1 MVLNKNNFNINL
13 TLFTNLTFAFFPIS
27 FILGNLIT
35 NINLVLFC
43 IFGIFHLRS
52 KILTT
57 KFDFTLKIIFFL
69 FLVVFFS
76 TSLSFIKSLYFEEY
90 EYTNLIRL
98 IKSVLF
104 FRFFVLLLIIYLLS
118 ELNIINFRYFFLSAA
133 FAALLIS
140 IDIIYQ
146 YTFGF
151 NIIGLE
157 SYGYHNTSFL
167 GDELIAGGFVQNFS
181 FFSILFLS
189 YILRNYNNYSR
200 IVLIGIVICTLG
212 VGIMVSGNRM
222 ALILFILGLFLVYFF
237 NKKLKNIVLINS
249 IILFIALG
257 SILNLPAL
265 MTAEKASDI
274 SFDNKLQKN
283 FYSLKVNV
291 EGIVVGLFERIT
303 TNESI
308 ILLKE
313 KKLFI
318 NHPNESAGHT
328 RLIFTGIETW
338 KLHKT
343 FGNGIKSFR
352 EDCKRIIIEQQRGV
366 CSNHPHNYYLE
377 ILTDL
382 GIVGFVFVM
391 AIALMFIVFVVKNY
405 RFLSGNNLANLFLLG
420 ATTSLFLEVFPIKTS
435 GSIFTTNDTTYII
448 LMSAIILSHKQLSEG
463 KNYK

>member
-1 MVLNKNNFNINL
+1 MILNKNNFNINL

-133 FAALLIS
+133 FVTLLIS

-146 YTFGF
+146 YSFGF
-151 NIIGLE
+151 NIMGLE
-157 SYGYHNTSFL
+157 SYSEYHNASFF

-200 IVLIGIVICTLG
+200 IVLIGIAICTLG

-222 ALILFILGLFLVYFF
+222 PLILFILGLFFVYFF
-237 NKKLKNIVLINS
+237 NQKLKNIVLINS
-249 IILFIALG
+249 IILFIVLG
-257 SILNLPAL
+257 S
-265 MTAEKASDI
+265 MI
-274 SFDNKLQKN
+274 SFDSKLRLN
-283 FYSLKVNV
+283 FYSFYGNAQ
-291 EGIVVGLFERIT
+291 GIVIGLFERMT
-303 TNESI
+303 TDESI

-313 KKLFI
+313 KKLFA
-318 NHPNESAGHT
+318 NSAEGDAYT
-328 RLIFTGIETW
+328 RVTFTGIETW

-352 EDCKRIIIEQQRGV
+352 EDCKRIIIEQQRGA

-391 AIALMFIVFVVKNY
+391 AIASMFIVFVVKNY
-405 RFLSGNNLANLFLLG
+405 GFLSGNNLANLFLLG
-420 ATTSLFLEVFPIKTS
+420 ATISLFLEVFPIKTS

-463 KNYK
+463 KNFK

>member
-1 MVLNKNNFNINL
+1 MILNKNNFNINL

-27 FILGNLIT
+27 FILGNFIT
-35 NINLVLFC
+35 NMNLVLFC

-57 KFDFTLKIIFFL
+57 KFDFTLKIIFLL

-104 FRFFVLLLIIYLLS
+104 FRFFLLLLIIYLLS
-118 ELNIINFRYFFLSAA
+118 ELNIINFRYFFLSVA

-146 YTFGF
+146 YSFGF
-151 NIIGLE
+151 NIMGLE
-157 SYGYHNTSFL
+157 SHSTYHNASFF

-200 IVLIGIVICTLG
+200 ILLIGIAICTLG

-222 ALILFILGLFLVYFF
+222 PLILFILGLFLVYFF

-249 IILFIALG
+249 IILFIVLG
-257 SILNLPAL
+257 SI
-265 MTAEKASDI
+265 I
-274 SFDNKLQKN
+274 SFDSKLRLN
-283 FYSLKVNV
+283 FYSLYGNAK
-291 EGIVVGLFERIT
+291 GTVVGLFERMT
-303 TNESI
+303 TDESI

-313 KKLFI
+313 KKKFI
-318 NHPNESAGHT
+318 EHPNESAGHT
-328 RLIFTGIETW
+328 RIIFTGIETW

-352 EDCKRIIIEQQRGV
+352 EDCKRIIIEQQRGM

-405 RFLSGNNLANLFLLG
+405 RFLGGNNLANLFLLG

-463 KNYK
+463 KNFK

>member
-1 MVLNKNNFNINL
+1 MLKSVTNLNKKNISIDSILLINL
-13 TLFTNLTFAFFPIS
+13 VFGFFPIS

-104 FRFFVLLLIIYLLS
+104 FRFFLLLLIIYLLS

-146 YTFGF
+146 YSFGF

-157 SYGYHNTSFL
+157 SYGHHNASFF

-189 YILRNYNNYSR
+189 YTLRNYNNYSR
-200 IVLIGIVICTLG
+200 ILLIGIAICTLG

-222 ALILFILGLFLVYFF
+222 PLV
-237 NKKLKNIVLINS
+237 
-249 IILFIALG
+249 
-257 SILNLPAL
+257 
-265 MTAEKASDI
+265 
-274 SFDNKLQKN
+274 
-283 FYSLKVNV
+283 
-291 EGIVVGLFERIT
+291 
-303 TNESI
+303 
-308 ILLKE
+308 
-313 KKLFI
+313 
-318 NHPNESAGHT
+318 
-328 RLIFTGIETW
+328 
-338 KLHKT
+338 
-343 FGNGIKSFR
+343 
-352 EDCKRIIIEQQRGV
+352 
-366 CSNHPHNYYLE
+366 
-377 ILTDL
+377 
-382 GIVGFVFVM
+382 
-391 AIALMFIVFVVKNY
+391 
-405 RFLSGNNLANLFLLG
+405 
-420 ATTSLFLEVFPIKTS
+420 
-435 GSIFTTNDTTYII
+435 
-448 LMSAIILSHKQLSEG
+448 
-463 KNYK
+463 

>member
-1 MVLNKNNFNINL
+1 MILNKNNFNINL

-27 FILGNLIT
+27 FILGNFIINT
-35 NINLVLFC
+35 NLVLFC

-57 KFDFTLKIIFFL
+57 KFDFALKIIFCL

-118 ELNIINFRYFFLSAA
+118 ELNIINFRYFFLSTA
-133 FAALLIS
+133 FVTLLIS

-146 YTFGF
+146 YSFGF
-151 NIIGLE
+151 NIMGLE
-157 SYGYHNTSFL
+157 SYGPYHNASFF
-167 GDELIAGGFVQNFS
+167 GNELIAGGFVQNFS

-189 YILRNYNNYSR
+189 YILRNYNNYFR
-200 IVLIGIVICTLG
+200 IVLIGIAICTLG
-212 VGIMVSGNRM
+212 VGIMFSGNRM
-222 ALILFILGLFLVYFF
+222 PLILFILGLFLVYFF

-249 IILFIALG
+249 IILFIVLG
-257 SILNLPAL
+257 SI
-265 MTAEKASDI
+265 I
-274 SFDNKLQKN
+274 SFDSKLQLN
-283 FYSLKVNV
+283 FYSLYGNAK
-291 EGIVVGLFERIT
+291 GIVVGLFERIT

-313 KKLFI
+313 KKLLA
-318 NHPNESAGHT
+318 NAPNEGGGYT
-328 RLIFTGIETW
+328 RIIFTGIETW

-352 EDCKRIIIEQQRGV
+352 EDCKRIIIEQQRGT

-420 ATTSLFLEVFPIKTS
+420 ATTSLFLEVFPFKSS

-463 KNYK
+463 KNFK

>member
-1 MVLNKNNFNINL
+1 MVLSKNNFNINL

-27 FILGNLIT
+27 FILGNFIT
-35 NINLVLFC
+35 NMNLVLFC

-118 ELNIINFRYFFLSAA
+118 ELNIINFRYFFLSSA

-146 YTFGF
+146 YSFGF
-151 NIIGLE
+151 NIVGLE
-157 SYGYHNTSFL
+157 SYGPYHNASFFD
-167 GDELIAGGFVQNFS
+167 DELIAGGFVQNFS

-200 IVLIGIVICTLG
+200 ILLIGIAICTLG

-222 ALILFILGLFLVYFF
+222 PLILFILGLFFVYFF
-237 NKKLKNIVLINS
+237 NQKLKNIVLINS
-249 IILFIALG
+249 IILFIVLG
-257 SILNLPAL
+257 SI
-265 MTAEKASDI
+265 I
-274 SFDNKLQKN
+274 SFDSKLQLN
-283 FYSLKVNV
+283 FYSLYGNAKGTV
-291 EGIVVGLFERIT
+291 IGLFERMT
-303 TNESI
+303 TDESI

-352 EDCKRIIIEQQRGV
+352 EDCKRIIIEQQRGA

-405 RFLSGNNLANLFLLG
+405 RFLGGNNVANLFLLG

-463 KNYK
+463 KNFI

>member
-1 MVLNKNNFNINL
+1 MVLSKNNFNINL

-133 FAALLIS
+133 FATLLIS

-146 YTFGF
+146 YSFGF
-151 NIIGLE
+151 NIVGLE
-157 SYGYHNTSFL
+157 SYSPVHNASFF

-200 IVLIGIVICTLG
+200 ILLIGIAICTLG

-222 ALILFILGLFLVYFF
+222 PLILFILGLFVVYLF
-237 NKKLKNIVLINS
+237 NQKLKNIVLINS
-249 IILFIALG
+249 IILFIVLG
-257 SILNLPAL
+257 SI
-265 MTAEKASDI
+265 I
-274 SFDNKLQKN
+274 SFDSKLRLN
-283 FYSLKVNV
+283 FYSLYGNV
-291 EGIVVGLFERIT
+291 KGTIVESFERIT
-303 TNESI
+303 TDESI

-313 KKLFI
+313 RKEFI
-318 NHPNESAGHT
+318 NHPNEYAGYT
-328 RLIFTGIETW
+328 RVIFTGIETW

-352 EDCKRIIIEQQRGV
+352 EDCKRIMTEQQRGA

-391 AIALMFIVFVVKNY
+391 AIASMFIVFVVKNY

-420 ATTSLFLEVFPIKTS
+420 ATISLFLEVFPIKTS

-463 KNYK
+463 KNFK

>member
-1 MVLNKNNFNINL
+1 MVLSKNNFNINL

-27 FILGNLIT
+27 FILGNFIT

-133 FAALLIS
+133 FVTLLIS

-146 YTFGF
+146 YSFGF
-151 NIIGLE
+151 NIMGLE
-157 SYGYHNTSFL
+157 SYSTVHNASFF

-200 IVLIGIVICTLG
+200 ILLIGIAICTLG

-222 ALILFILGLFLVYFF
+222 PLILFILGLFLVYFF

-249 IILFIALG
+249 IILFIVLG
-257 SILNLPAL
+257 SI
-265 MTAEKASDI
+265 I
-274 SFDNKLQKN
+274 SFDSKLQIN
-283 FYSLKVNV
+283 FNSLYGNAR
-291 EGIVVGLFERIT
+291 GTVVGLFERIT
-303 TNESI
+303 TDESI

-313 KKLFI
+313 KKLLADA
-318 NHPNESAGHT
+318 PNEGGGYT
-328 RLIFTGIETW
+328 RIIFTGIETW

-352 EDCKRIIIEQQRGV
+352 EDCKRIIIEQQRGM

-382 GIVGFVFVM
+382 GIIGFVFVM
-391 AIALMFIVFVVKNY
+391 IIASMFIVFVVKNY
-405 RFLSGNNLANLFLLG
+405 RFLGGNNLANLFLLG
-420 ATTSLFLEVFPIKTS
+420 ATISLFLEVFPIKTS

-463 KNYK
+463 KNFK

>member
-1 MVLNKNNFNINL
+1 MVLSKNNFNINL

-27 FILGNLIT
+27 FILGNFIT

-104 FRFFVLLLIIYLLS
+104 FRFFLLLLIIYLLS
-118 ELNIINFRYFFLSAA
+118 ELNIINFRYFFLSVA

-146 YTFGF
+146 YSFGF

-157 SYGYHNTSFL
+157 SYGHHNTSFF

-200 IVLIGIVICTLG
+200 IVLIGIAICTLG

-222 ALILFILGLFLVYFF
+222 PLILFILGLFLVYFF

-249 IILFIALG
+249 IILFIVLG
-257 SILNLPAL
+257 SI
-265 MTAEKASDI
+265 I
-274 SFDNKLQKN
+274 SFDKKLQVN
-283 FYSLKVNV
+283 FYSLYGNAR
-291 EGIVVGLFERIT
+291 GTIGGLFERIT
-303 TNESI
+303 TDESI

-313 KKLFI
+313 KKKFI
-318 NHPNESAGHT
+318 NDPHESAGYA

-352 EDCKRIIIEQQRGV
+352 EDCKRIITEQQRGA

-391 AIALMFIVFVVKNY
+391 AIALMFIVFLVKNY
-405 RFLSGNNLANLFLLG
+405 RFLGGNNLANLFLLG
-420 ATTSLFLEVFPIKTS
+420 ATISLFLEVFPIKTS
-435 GSIFTTNDTTYII
+435 GSIFTTNNTTYII

-463 KNYK
+463 KNFK

>member
-1 MVLNKNNFNINL
+1 MILNKNNFNINL

-104 FRFFVLLLIIYLLS
+104 FRFFLLLLIIYLLS
-118 ELNIINFRYFFLSAA
+118 ELNIINFRYFFLSAS

-146 YTFGF
+146 YSFGF
-151 NIIGLE
+151 NIVGLE
-157 SYGYHNTSFL
+157 SYSEYHNASFFD
-167 GDELIAGGFVQNFS
+167 DELIAGGFVQNFS

-200 IVLIGIVICTLG
+200 ILLIGIAICTLG

-222 ALILFILGLFLVYFF
+222 PLILFILGLFFVYFF
-237 NKKLKNIVLINS
+237 NQKLKNIVLINS
-249 IILFIALG
+249 IILFIVLG
-257 SILNLPAL
+257 S
-265 MTAEKASDI
+265 MI
-274 SFDNKLQKN
+274 SFDSQLRLN
-283 FYSLKVNV
+283 FYSLYGNAKGTV
-291 EGIVVGLFERIT
+291 IGLFERMT
-303 TNESI
+303 TDESI

-313 KKLFI
+313 KKQFI
-318 NHPNESAGHT
+318 DHPNESAGYT
-328 RLIFTGIETW
+328 RIIFTGIETW

-352 EDCKRIIIEQQRGV
+352 EDCKRIMIEQQRGM

-405 RFLSGNNLANLFLLG
+405 RFLGGNNLANLFLLG

-463 KNYK
+463 KNFK

>member
-133 FAALLIS
+133 FVTLLIS

-146 YTFGF
+146 YSFGF
-151 NIIGLE
+151 NIMGLE
-157 SYGYHNTSFL
+157 SYSEYHNASFF

-200 IVLIGIVICTLG
+200 ILLIGIAICTLG

-222 ALILFILGLFLVYFF
+222 PLILFILGLFLVCFF
-237 NKKLKNIVLINS
+237 NKKIKNIVLINS
-249 IILFIALG
+249 IILFIVLG
-257 SILNLPAL
+257 SI
-265 MTAEKASDI
+265 I
-274 SFDNKLQKN
+274 SFDSKLQLN
-283 FYSLKVNV
+283 FNSLYGNAR
-291 EGIVVGLFERIT
+291 GTVVGLFERIT
-303 TNESI
+303 TDESI

-313 KKLFI
+313 KKKFI
-318 NHPNESAGHT
+318 EHPNESAGYT

-352 EDCKRIIIEQQRGV
+352 EDCKKIITEQQRGA

-391 AIALMFIVFVVKNY
+391 AIALMFIVFLVKNY
-405 RFLSGNNLANLFLLG
+405 RFLGGNNLANLFLLG
-420 ATTSLFLEVFPIKTS
+420 ATISLFLEVFPIKTS

-463 KNYK
+463 KNFK

>member
-27 FILGNLIT
+27 FILGNFII

-104 FRFFVLLLIIYLLS
+104 FRFFLLLLIIYLLS

-133 FAALLIS
+133 SVALLIS

-146 YTFGF
+146 YSFGF
-151 NIIGLE
+151 NIVGFE
-157 SYGYHNTSFL
+157 SYGPYHNASFFD
-167 GDELIAGGFVQNFS
+167 DELIAGGFVQNFS

-200 IVLIGIVICTLG
+200 ILLIGIAICTLG

-222 ALILFILGLFLVYFF
+222 PLVLFLLGLFLVCFF
-237 NKKLKNIVLINS
+237 NKKIKNIVLINS
-249 IILFIALG
+249 IILFIVLG
-257 SILNLPAL
+257 SI
-265 MTAEKASDI
+265 I
-274 SFDNKLQKN
+274 SFDSKLQLN
-283 FYSLKVNV
+283 FYSLYGNAR
-291 EGIVVGLFERIT
+291 GIVVGLFERMT
-303 TNESI
+303 TDESI

-313 KKLFI
+313 KKLFT
-318 NHPNESAGHT
+318 NEPNEGGGYT
-328 RLIFTGIETW
+328 RIIFTGIETW

-352 EDCKRIIIEQQRGV
+352 EDCKRIIIEQQRGA

-391 AIALMFIVFVVKNY
+391 AIALMFIVFLVKNY
-405 RFLSGNNLANLFLLG
+405 RFLGGNNLANLFLLG

-435 GSIFTTNDTTYII
+435 GSIFTTNNTTYTI
-448 LMSAIILSHKQLSEG
+448 LLSGIILSHKKLLKG
-463 KNYK
+463 KNFR

>member
-1 MVLNKNNFNINL
+1 MVLSKNNYNINL

-133 FAALLIS
+133 SAALLIS

-146 YTFGF
+146 YSFGF
-151 NIIGLE
+151 NIMGLE
-157 SYGYHNTSFL
+157 SYGHHNTSFF

-189 YILRNYNNYSR
+189 YILRNYNNYFR
-200 IVLIGIVICTLG
+200 IVLIGIAICTLG
-212 VGIMVSGNRM
+212 VGIMFSGNRM
-222 ALILFILGLFLVYFF
+222 PLILFILGLFLVYFF

-249 IILFIALG
+249 IILFIVLG
-257 SILNLPAL
+257 SI
-265 MTAEKASDI
+265 I
-274 SFDNKLQKN
+274 SFDSKLQLN
-283 FYSLKVNV
+283 FYSLYGNAK
-291 EGIVVGLFERIT
+291 GIAVGLFERMT
-303 TNESI
+303 TDE
-308 ILLKE
+308 
-313 KKLFI
+313 
-318 NHPNESAGHT
+318 
-328 RLIFTGIETW
+328 
-338 KLHKT
+338 
-343 FGNGIKSFR
+343 
-352 EDCKRIIIEQQRGV
+352 
-366 CSNHPHNYYLE
+366 
-377 ILTDL
+377 
-382 GIVGFVFVM
+382 
-391 AIALMFIVFVVKNY
+391 
-405 RFLSGNNLANLFLLG
+405 
-420 ATTSLFLEVFPIKTS
+420 
-435 GSIFTTNDTTYII
+435 
-448 LMSAIILSHKQLSEG
+448 
-463 KNYK
+463 

>member
-1 MVLNKNNFNINL
+1 MILNKNNFNINL

-27 FILGNLIT
+27 FILGNFIT

-104 FRFFVLLLIIYLLS
+104 FRFFLLLLIIYLLS

-146 YTFGF
+146 YSFGF
-151 NIIGLE
+151 NIVGLE
-157 SYGYHNTSFL
+157 SYGPYHNASFFD
-167 GDELIAGGFVQNFS
+167 DELIAGGFVQNFS

-200 IVLIGIVICTLG
+200 IVLIGIAICTLG

-222 ALILFILGLFLVYFF
+222 PLILFILGLFLVYFF

-249 IILFIALG
+249 IILFIVLG
-257 SILNLPAL
+257 SI
-265 MTAEKASDI
+265 I
-274 SFDNKLQKN
+274 SFDSKLQVN
-283 FYSLKVNV
+283 FTSLYGNAR
-291 EGIVVGLFERIT
+291 GTIVGLFERVT
-303 TNESI
+303 TDESI

-313 KKLFI
+313 KKKLI
-318 NHPNESAGHT
+318 EHPNESAGYT
-328 RLIFTGIETW
+328 RIIFTGIETW

-352 EDCKRIIIEQQRGV
+352 EDCKRIIIEQQRGM

-391 AIALMFIVFVVKNY
+391 AIALMFIVFLVKNY
-405 RFLSGNNLANLFLLG
+405 RFLGGNNLANLFLLG

-463 KNYK
+463 KNFK

>member
-1 MVLNKNNFNINL
+1 MVLSKNNFNINL
-13 TLFTNLTFAFFPIS
+13 ALFTNLTFAFFPIS
-27 FILGNLIT
+27 FILGNLII

-133 FAALLIS
+133 FVTLLIS

-146 YTFGF
+146 YSFGF
-151 NIIGLE
+151 NIVGLE
-157 SYGYHNTSFL
+157 SYGPYHNASFF
-167 GDELIAGGFVQNFS
+167 GNELIAGGFVQNFS

-200 IVLIGIVICTLG
+200 IVLIGIAICTLG

-222 ALILFILGLFLVYFF
+222 PLILFILGLFLVYFF

-249 IILFIALG
+249 IILFIVLG
-257 SILNLPAL
+257 SI
-265 MTAEKASDI
+265 I
-274 SFDNKLQKN
+274 SFDSKLQLN
-283 FYSLKVNV
+283 FHSLYGNAK
-291 EGIVVGLFERIT
+291 GIVVGLFERIT

-313 KKLFI
+313 KKLLADA
-318 NHPNESAGHT
+318 PDEGGGYT
-328 RLIFTGIETW
+328 RIIFTGIETW

-352 EDCKRIIIEQQRGV
+352 EDCKRIIIEQQRGM

-382 GIVGFVFVM
+382 GIVGFGFVM
-391 AIALMFIVFVVKNY
+391 AIASMFIVFIVKNY
-405 RFLSGNNLANLFLLG
+405 RFLGGNNLANLFLLG

-463 KNYK
+463 KNFK

>member
-1 MVLNKNNFNINL
+1 MILNKNNFNINL

-35 NINLVLFC
+35 NTNLVLFC
-43 IFGIFHLRS
+43 ILGIFHLRS

-69 FLVVFFS
+69 FLIVFFS

-90 EYTNLIRL
+90 EYINLIRL

-118 ELNIINFRYFFLSAA
+118 ELNIINFRYFFLSAS

-146 YTFGF
+146 YSFGF
-151 NIIGLE
+151 NIMGLE
-157 SYGYHNTSFL
+157 SYSEYHNASFF

-200 IVLIGIVICTLG
+200 IVLIGIAICTLG

-222 ALILFILGLFLVYFF
+222 PLILFILGLFLVYFF

-249 IILFIALG
+249 IILFIVLG
-257 SILNLPAL
+257 SI
-265 MTAEKASDI
+265 I
-274 SFDNKLQKN
+274 SFDSKLQLN
-283 FYSLKVNV
+283 FYSLYGNAR
-291 EGIVVGLFERIT
+291 GIVVGLFERMT
-303 TNESI
+303 TDESI

-313 KKLFI
+313 KKLLI
-318 NHPNESAGHT
+318 NEPNEGAGYT

-352 EDCKRIIIEQQRGV
+352 EDCKRIITEQQRGA
-366 CSNHPHNYYLE
+366 CSTHPHNYYLE

-391 AIALMFIVFVVKNY
+391 AIASMFIVFVVKNY
-405 RFLSGNNLANLFLLG
+405 RFLGGNNLANLFLLG
-420 ATTSLFLEVFPIKTS
+420 ATISLFLEVFPIKTS

-463 KNYK
+463 KNFK

>member
-1 MVLNKNNFNINL
+1 MILNKNNFNINL

-27 FILGNLIT
+27 FILGNFIT

-104 FRFFVLLLIIYLLS
+104 FRFFLLLLIIYLLS

-146 YTFGF
+146 YSFGF
-151 NIIGLE
+151 NIMGLE
-157 SYGYHNTSFL
+157 NSSPQHNSSFF
-167 GDELIAGGFVQNFS
+167 GNELIAGGFVQNFS

-200 IVLIGIVICTLG
+200 ILLIGIAICTLG

-222 ALILFILGLFLVYFF
+222 PLILFILGLFLVYFF

-249 IILFIALG
+249 IILFIVLG
-257 SILNLPAL
+257 SI
-265 MTAEKASDI
+265 I
-274 SFDNKLQKN
+274 SFDSKLQLN
-283 FYSLKVNV
+283 FYSLYGNAQ
-291 EGIVVGLFERIT
+291 GIVIGLFERMT
-303 TNESI
+303 TDESI

-313 KKLFI
+313 KKLLADE
-318 NHPNESAGHT
+318 PNEGGGYT
-328 RLIFTGIETW
+328 RIIFTGIETW

-352 EDCKRIIIEQQRGV
+352 EDCKRIIIEQQRGR

-391 AIALMFIVFVVKNY
+391 AIASMFIVFVVKNY

-463 KNYK
+463 KNFK